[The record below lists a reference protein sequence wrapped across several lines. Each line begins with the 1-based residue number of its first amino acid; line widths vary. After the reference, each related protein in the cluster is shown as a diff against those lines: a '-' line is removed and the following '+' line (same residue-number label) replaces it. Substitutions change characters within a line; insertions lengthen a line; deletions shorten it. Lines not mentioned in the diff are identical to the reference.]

1 MVASLLFAFCRLV
14 LGFVFALS
22 LIGKLRNIQAF
33 RQTILTF
40 RLLPE
45 WLVGTATWLF
55 LGSEFLVVLGSILG
69 NEFLFPTF
77 LLAALLLLLFSGAMA
92 SVLVRQIR
100 TSCNCFGKS
109 DKPVAVTDLWR
120 NGGLLCCALGGC
132 ALLFWLPQAH
142 DQLTIVAWFLAGVA
156 AIVFVAFWL
165 YLGDLVALFQFP

>member
-1 MVASLLFAFCRLV
+1 MVASLLLAFCRLV
-14 LGFVFALS
+14 LGFVFTLS

-40 RLLPE
+40 RLLPDQF
-45 WLVGTATWLF
+45 VGGATYLF
-55 LGSEFLVVLGSILG
+55 LGSELLVVLGSILG
-69 NEFLFPTF
+69 NRFLFPTF

-120 NGGLLCCALGGC
+120 NGGLLCCALGGGV
-132 ALLFWLPQAH
+132 LLFWSPQGH
-142 DQLTIVAWFLAGVA
+142 DQLTIMAWFLAGA
-156 AIVFVAFWL
+156 AALVFVAFWL
-165 YLGDLVALFQFP
+165 YLGDLVALFQ